1 MQVGSPDWTADAPP
15 GTLPTNIR
23 CQLALIWERG
33 SHVGLREI
41 KMGRTRRQIADHAFA
56 LFMEQGFESTT
67 IEQIASAAEVGTRTL
82 YRYYPTKESLIVD
95 FVESGLNS
103 AVDELRRQPDDTPL
117 PQALYTMIETA
128 LRITRED
135 TDRVLA
141 VYRLAEQAPSVK
153 ARLAEQALRWRIEVA
168 AEVSR
173 RSGGGEHADLMAA
186 LTAANVM
193 NIIDI
198 TMRTWVMSG
207 GARHPDLVA
216 EQILQIMRDGVP
228 IPTAPVG
235 ASSGAAPSMN

>member
-1 MQVGSPDWTADAPP
+1 
-15 GTLPTNIR
+15 
-23 CQLALIWERG
+23 
-33 SHVGLREI
+33 VGLREI

-56 LFMEQGFESTT
+56 LFMTQGFESTT

-95 FVESGLNS
+95 FVESSLGA

-117 PQALYTMIETA
+117 PHALYTMIETV
-128 LRITRED
+128 LRVSRED

-153 ARLAEQALRWRIEVA
+153 ARLAEQALRWRIAVA
-168 AEVSR
+168 DEVSR
-173 RSGGGEHADLMAA
+173 RTGGGEQAGLVAA
-186 LTAANVM
+186 LTAANAM

-207 GARHPDLVA
+207 GTRRPDAVA
-216 EQILQIMRDGVP
+216 EEILRIMHEGVP
-228 IPTAPVG
+228 MPTAP
-235 ASSGAAPSMN
+235 AMSPH